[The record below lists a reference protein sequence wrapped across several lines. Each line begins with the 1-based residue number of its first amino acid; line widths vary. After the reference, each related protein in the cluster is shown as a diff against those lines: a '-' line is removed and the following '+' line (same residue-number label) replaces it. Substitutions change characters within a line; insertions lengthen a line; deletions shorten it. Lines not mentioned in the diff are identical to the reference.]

1 MGRFFSLGFCHQ
13 QFIELNTDIADA
25 NKLNNDVDFL
35 ISRRIISHQLG
46 DAFMSTFE
54 GTGIKNLKMRGG
66 VYYWRQKIDGIQF
79 SESLQTR
86 DREEALRRMAE
97 KAEAAKSGDI
107 LKEKSMTK
115 QKDISAE
122 SVDCWPQLKVLDCT
136 IRDGGLMN
144 NHKFSNEFVRGVH
157 NALVA
162 SGIDYM
168 EIGYKA
174 DKKLFSAD
182 DYGIW
187 KMCDE
192 DDLKAFFGDEDP
204 GVKISVMADVGRT
217 NHSDIV
223 PADQSVIDLVRV
235 ACYIHQIPAALDMV
249 RDAKEKGYETSVNLM
264 AISTVPEFELNK
276 GLELIGRCEAADM
289 LYLVDSFG
297 SLYYEQ
303 IEDLM
308 RRYRGAMQHGQQIG
322 IHAHN
327 NQQMAYVNTVC
338 SAINGATMLD
348 STIDG
353 LGRGAGNCPT
363 ELLLGF
369 LRNPKFHQRPIIE
382 AVEKL
387 MIPLHEQIDWGYS
400 IPYMITAQMNE
411 HPRSAI
417 KMRESEDKNQ
427 LVSFYDEIHDQ

>member
-1 MGRFFSLGFCHQ
+1 M
-13 QFIELNTDIADA
+13 A
-25 NKLNNDVDFL
+25 
-35 ISRRIISHQLG
+35 
-46 DAFMSTFE
+46 TFE
-54 GTGIKNLKMRGG
+54 GTGIKNLKVRGG
-66 VYYWRQKIDGIQF
+66 VYYWRQKVNGVRF
-79 SESLQTR
+79 SESLQTK
-86 DREEALRRMAE
+86 DIEVAKQRMAE
-97 KAEAAKSGDI
+97 KADAAKSETI
-107 LKEKSMTK
+107 LKERAMNK
-115 QKDISAE
+115 QKDISSE
-122 SVDCWPQLKVLDCT
+122 SVDYWPQLKVLDCT

-144 NHKFSNEFVRGVH
+144 NHKFSDDFVRSVH
-157 NALVA
+157 RALVA
-162 SGIDYM
+162 ADVDYM
-168 EIGYKA
+168 EVGYKA

-182 DYGIW
+182 EYGLW

-192 DDLKAFFGDEDP
+192 DDLKKFFGDEDP
-204 GVKISVMADVGRT
+204 GVKFSVMADIGRT

-235 ACYIHQIPAALDMV
+235 ACYIHQIPACLDMV
-249 RDAKEKGYETSVNLM
+249 RDAKQKGYETSVNLM

-276 GLELIGRCEAADM
+276 GLELIGKCAEADM

-308 RRYRGAMQHGQQIG
+308 RRYKDAMQHGQQIG

-327 NQQMAYVNTVC
+327 NQQMAYVNTIC
-338 SAINGATMLD
+338 CAINGATMLD

-387 MIPLHEQIDWGYS
+387 MLPLREEIDWGYS
-400 IPYMITAQMNE
+400 IPYMITGQMNE

-417 KMRESEDKNQ
+417 KLRESDKKND
-427 LVSFYDEIHDQ
+427 LVAFYDEMADM

>member
-1 MGRFFSLGFCHQ
+1 
-13 QFIELNTDIADA
+13 
-25 NKLNNDVDFL
+25 
-35 ISRRIISHQLG
+35 
-46 DAFMSTFE
+46 MSTFE
-54 GTGIKNLKMRGG
+54 GTGIKNLKIRNG
-66 VYYWRQKIDGIQF
+66 VYYWRQKIAGIQF

-86 DREEALRRMAE
+86 DQEMALKRMVE
-97 KAEAAKSGDI
+97 KSIAAKQN
-107 LKEKSMTK
+107 LKEKKMKK
-115 QKDISAE
+115 QGDVSSE
-122 SVDCWPQLKVLDCT
+122 SIDCWPQLKVLDCT

-144 NHKFSNEFVRGVH
+144 NHQFSDEFVKGVH
-157 NALVA
+157 KSLVA
-162 SGIDYM
+162 AGVDYM

-174 DKKLFSAD
+174 DKNMFSPD
-182 DYGIW
+182 EYGIW

-192 DDLKAFFGDEDP
+192 DDVKRFFGDEDP
-204 GVKISVMADVGRT
+204 GIKVSVMADIGRT
-217 NHSDIV
+217 NYEDIKPSDESMV
-223 PADQSVIDLVRV
+223 DLVRV
-235 ACYIHQIPAALDMV
+235 ACYIHQIPACLDMI
-249 RDAKEKGYETSVNLM
+249 RDAKQKGYETSVNLM

-276 GLELIGRCEAADM
+276 GLEMIGACKEADM

-308 RRYRGAMQHGQQIG
+308 RRYTGAMQHGQQIG

-327 NQQMAYVNTVC
+327 NQQMAYVNTIC

-348 STIDG
+348 STLDG

-369 LRNPKFHQRPIIE
+369 LRNPKFHQRPVIE

-387 MIPLHEQIDWGYS
+387 LLPLRDQIDWGYS
-400 IPYMITAQMNE
+400 VPYMITGQMNE

-417 KMRESEDKNQ
+417 KLREGADKNN
-427 LVSFYDEIHDQ
+427 LVAFFDEIHEA